1 MPSSSPYR
9 DPYEDPSEVP
19 DPHGRVEYA
28 PAPRW
33 VRVLGV
39 AAVVL
44 VLVFLAVHLAGG
56 GLGRHAMP

>member
-19 DPHGRVEYA
+19 NRHGRGEYA

-44 VLVFLAVHLAGG
+44 VLVFLVVHLAGG

>member
-9 DPYEDPSEVP
+9 DPYEEPGGRP
-19 DPHGRVEYA
+19 GPHARGEYA